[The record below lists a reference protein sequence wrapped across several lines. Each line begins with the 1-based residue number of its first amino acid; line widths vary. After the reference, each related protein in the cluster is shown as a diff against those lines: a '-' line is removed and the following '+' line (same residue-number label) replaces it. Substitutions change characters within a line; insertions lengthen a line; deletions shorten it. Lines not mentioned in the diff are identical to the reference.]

1 MDQEKD
7 LASKVDALLGKH
19 GVAPGAAG
27 RRSADQPMFGVE
39 DRNIPILTEV
49 IEAPSWSPP
58 AALSAVQHLS
68 EDEVD
73 LLSHDIFSRV
83 IDRLDARLGPKIE
96 QRISEQLQQQIHA
109 AVANVIT
116 DLRQEI
122 ANEIGDAVNAAL
134 ADHLREVGRTKS
146 R

>member
-7 LASKVDALLGKH
+7 LAGKVDALLGKH

-49 IEAPSWSPP
+49 VEAPSWSPP
-58 AALSAVQHLS
+58 PPPSAVQHLS

-83 IDRLDARLGPKIE
+83 IDRLDGRLGPKIE
-96 QRISEQLQQQIHA
+96 QRISEQIQQQIRA
-109 AVANVIT
+109 AVANVMT
-116 DLRQEI
+116 DMRQEI

-134 ADHLREVGRTKS
+134 ADHLRDAQGHGTR
-146 R
+146 